1 MIILKEG
8 YTNFE
13 RDSHSMQYIDANLHS
28 TSSGVNSLAI
38 ALIDGKVNGQVI
50 VTEPQKYTEEVPKQI
65 IGVADSVQH
74 IHTTSYSSSSNKA
87 TLPNSAN
94 DIKDNTYYIKE
105 NETFDQASYKAMA
118 NDDVRSKII
127 LESEL

>member
-38 ALIDGKVNGQVI
+38 ALIDGNLNGQI
-50 VTEPQKYTEEVPKQI
+50 TLTKPQKYTKGGP
-65 IGVADSVQH
+65 
-74 IHTTSYSSSSNKA
+74 T
-87 TLPNSAN
+87 
-94 DIKDNTYYIKE
+94 
-105 NETFDQASYKAMA
+105 
-118 NDDVRSKII
+118 
-127 LESEL
+127 